1 MWVGC
6 KGKEI
11 KMATELELA
20 EEMSNSSP
28 ERAMELLSSIG
39 EPQSRMLNVIF
50 TFIFQCYIFECF
62 CSEWKVNWGFLHVFF
77 QSKT

>member
-1 MWVGC
+1 MGRLQR
-6 KGKEI
+6 KRT

-39 EPQSRMLNVIF
+39 EPQLPMLYTTP
-50 TFIFQCYIFECF
+50 TFIVEC
-62 CSEWKVNWGFLHVFF
+62 CVSATK
-77 QSKT
+77 

>member
-1 MWVGC
+1 MGRLER
-6 KGKEI
+6 KRI

-39 EPQSRMLNVIF
+39 EPQSRNA
-50 TFIFQCYIFECF
+50 
-62 CSEWKVNWGFLHVFF
+62 
-77 QSKT
+77 

>member
-1 MWVGC
+1 MGRLQR
-6 KGKEI
+6 KRN

-39 EPQSRMLNVIF
+39 APQLRRIYITSMLSV
-50 TFIFQCYIFECF
+50 QCCV
-62 CSEWKVNWGFLHVFF
+62 SE
-77 QSKT
+77 

>member
-1 MWVGC
+1 MGRLQR
-6 KGKEI
+6 KRI

-39 EPQSRMLNVIF
+39 KPQMRMLNIIF
-50 TFIFQCYIFECF
+50 MFPSQCDV
-62 CSEWKVNWGFLHVFF
+62 SDGKVNWGF
-77 QSKT
+77 SMN